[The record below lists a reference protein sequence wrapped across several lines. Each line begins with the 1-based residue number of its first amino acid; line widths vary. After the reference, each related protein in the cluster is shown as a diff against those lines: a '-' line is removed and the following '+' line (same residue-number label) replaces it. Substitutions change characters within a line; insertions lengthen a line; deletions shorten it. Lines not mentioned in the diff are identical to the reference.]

1 MSKNTIV
8 YIGDFDLRNEN
19 VQAHL
24 VKNNG
29 KLLNELGYNVNY
41 IGVNRECK
49 SFEQIKRLCKY
60 QVKNGAYLEL
70 PVTLSARGLIY
81 EMQVESRIISYLNRL
96 ASKKNI
102 KYIITYQSPTYAMVL
117 RKIALWC
124 ARKRIPYIVNCADLP
139 IFDSQPFIKRTVM
152 KMNWHYMHYINKKY
166 ADGVVSVSHYIENY
180 YKKNDRPSV
189 IIPPL
194 FDEPCSSLTKH
205 TANNDATFLYA
216 GTPFILSEHK
226 IKTEGMKD
234 RLDKVIDL
242 MILLEK
248 KNVEFCFNIV
258 GIQLSEYCNCV
269 PRHKKALE
277 SSERIVFHGR
287 KTHEGTLEMLAA
299 SDYMIN
305 YRDKNLMTEAGL
317 STKVVESVSLGTP
330 VVMNEIGDH
339 FEYLEEG
346 ISGFK
351 LTGDVEHDFRLLYGL
366 CRLSKES
373 RETNKKRTISQS
385 AFSINKYTDSMSAFL
400 GDVSAYRL
408 TKEEGVFNE

>member
-29 KLLNELGYNVNY
+29 KLLNKMGYNVNY
-41 IGVNRECK
+41 VGVNRECT
-49 SFEQIKRLCKY
+49 SFEQIKHLCKY
-60 QVKNGAYLEL
+60 QVENGAYFEL
-70 PVTLSARGLIY
+70 PFTLSARGLIH
-81 EMQVESRIISYLNRL
+81 EMHVENRIISYLNGL

-102 KYIITYQSPTYAMVL
+102 KFIITYQAPTYATIL
-117 RKIALWC
+117 KKIALWC
-124 ARKRIPYIVNCADLP
+124 SHKKIPYIVNCADLP
-139 IFDSQPFIKRTVM
+139 IFDSQPFIKKTVM
-152 KMNWHYMHYINKKY
+152 KLNWHYLYYINKKY
-166 ADGVVSVSHYIENY
+166 ADGVISVSHYIENF

-194 FDEPCSSLTKH
+194 FDEPCSYLTKR
-205 TANNDATFLYA
+205 TSNNTATFLYA
-216 GTPFILSEHK
+216 GTPFILSEHI

-242 MILLEK
+242 MIMLEK
-248 KNVEFCFNIV
+248 KSVEFCFNIV
-258 GIQLSEYCNCV
+258 GIQLSEYCKCV
-269 PRHKKALE
+269 PRHKKSLE
-277 SSERIVFHGR
+277 KSERIIFHGR
-287 KTHEGTLEMLAA
+287 KTHEETLEMLAA

-346 ISGFK
+346 VSGFK
-351 LTGDVEHDFRLLYGL
+351 MTGDVEHDFRLLYGL
-366 CRLSKES
+366 CYLSKES
-373 RETNKKRTISQS
+373 RKMNKQRTISQS
-385 AFSINKYTDSMSAFL
+385 AFSINKYIDSMSAFL
-400 GDVSAYRL
+400 SGVSAYRF
-408 TKEEGVFNE
+408 TKEGVFNE

>member
-29 KLLNELGYNVNY
+29 KLMNQLGYNVNY

-49 SFEQIKRLCKY
+49 SFEQIKQLCKY

-70 PVTLSARGLIY
+70 PFTLSARGLIY
-81 EMQVESRIISYLNRL
+81 EIQVESRIISYLNSL

-102 KYIITYQSPTYAMVL
+102 KYIITYQSPTYATVL
-117 RKIALWC
+117 KKIALWC
-124 ARKRIPYIVNCADLP
+124 SHKRIPYIVNCADLP
-139 IFDSQPFIKRTVM
+139 IFDSQPFIKKNVM
-152 KMNWHYMHYINKKY
+152 KMNWHYLHYVNKKY
-166 ADGVVSVSHYIENY
+166 ADGVISVSHYIENF
-180 YKKNDRPSV
+180 YKNNDRPSV

-194 FDEPCSSLTKH
+194 FDGNCSYVKKH
-205 TANNDATFLYA
+205 TSNNVATFLYA
-216 GTPFILSEHK
+216 GTPFILSEHE

-248 KNVEFCFNIV
+248 KGVEFCFNIV

-277 SSERIVFHGR
+277 NSERIIFHGR

-305 YRDKNLMTEAGL
+305 YRDNNLMTEAGL

-330 VVMNEIGDH
+330 VIMNEIGDH

-346 ISGFK
+346 VSGLK
-351 LTGDVEHDFRLLYGL
+351 LMGDTEHDLRLLYRL
-366 CRLSKES
+366 CCLSKES
-373 RETNKKRTISQS
+373 RETNKKRTRSQ
-385 AFSINKYTDSMSAFL
+385 AVFSIDKYIDSMSAFL
-400 GDVSAYRL
+400 SEVNAYRL
-408 TKEEGVFNE
+408 TKEKGVFNE